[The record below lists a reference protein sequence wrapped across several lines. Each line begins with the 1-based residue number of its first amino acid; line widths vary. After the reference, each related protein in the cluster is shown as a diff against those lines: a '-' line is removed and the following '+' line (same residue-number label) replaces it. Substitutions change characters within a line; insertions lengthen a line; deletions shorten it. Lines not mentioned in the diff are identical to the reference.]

1 MAEPAYR
8 VIDRRGSNMGGSDSL
23 VRASRQNYDRQ
34 YIPNLSN
41 DHHRNVSPSGR
52 RTLLTIGRWLFWNF
66 PALRGAILEQA
77 NLAVGSFIPQYAGS
91 NKAWGTKAEAWLTEW
106 HRIMDVAGW
115 PYDYNSY
122 LQNLIVAPLV
132 DCDTATLLTET
143 PDGYPQIQTIP
154 AHRIEGLEDV
164 VSEGPYKGNRLI
176 DGCIVG
182 PLGNVIAHRVIQG
195 DGFRDIDAASMFL
208 TFTPS
213 QTGQVRGV
221 SELASSAFDWQDTAE
236 IRRFEMLAQKA
247 FSSQTIIETNET
259 GDADDAQAIISGQA
273 NFNTDG
279 TAKAPAVQTLDGGT
293 YRYFKAGSGSK
304 LEAFDWNRPNQNA
317 QAFMET
323 IVRDAFRGAEMD
335 ALFSLDPKSV
345 GGGPMRVIVER
356 VNATLNK
363 RRKQVEKACRRVDG
377 YAIAKA
383 IKLGLLE
390 PDKEWWR
397 WEYQGPGDVTADR
410 KYDSD
415 VDLQE
420 ISSGIGTRKQA
431 IARRGGYIEEVD
443 TQRLEEVRSDLTR
456 AKQLSVEFGI
466 TIQEAIVILRPPTP
480 GQQLPQ
486 PQNGGQAQ

>member
-1 MAEPAYR
+1 MT
-8 VIDRRGSNMGGSDSL
+8 V
-23 VRASRQNYDRQ
+23 
-34 YIPNLSN
+34 
-41 DHHRNVSPSGR
+41 
-52 RTLLTIGRWLFWNF
+52 GRWLFWNF

-77 NLAVGSFIPQYAGS
+77 TLAVGSFLPQYAGA
-91 NKAWGTKAEAWLTEW
+91 NKAWGEKAEQWLTEW
-106 HRIMDVAGW
+106 HRVMDVAGW
-115 PYDYNSY
+115 PYDYQAY
-122 LQNLIVAPLV
+122 LQNLIVAPMV
-132 DCDTATLLTET
+132 DGDTGTLLTET
-143 PDGYPQIQTIP
+143 PEGYPQIQVIP
-154 AHRIEGLEDV
+154 SHRIDCNQDV
-164 VSEGPYKGNRLI
+164 VAGGAYAGQPI
-176 DGCIVG
+176 VDGCIVG
-182 PLGNVIAHRVIQG
+182 VLGNTTAYRLKEG
-195 DGFRDIDAASMFL
+195 EGWRDVPTASMFL

-221 SELASSAFDWQDTAE
+221 SDLASSAFDWQDTAE

-259 GDADDAQAIISGQA
+259 GDADDVAQVISGQPT
-273 NFNTDG
+273 FNTDG
-279 TAKAPAVQTLDGGT
+279 TARAPAVQTMDGGT
-293 YRYFKAGSGSK
+293 YRYLKAGSGSK

-335 ALFSLDPKSV
+335 ALFSLDPKNV
-345 GGGPMRVIVER
+345 GGGPMRIIVER

-377 YAIAKA
+377 FAIAKA

-390 PDKEWWR
+390 PDVDWWK

-420 ISSGIGTRKQA
+420 IQAGIATRKKS

-443 TQRLEEVRSDLTR
+443 AQRESEVDSDLER
-456 AKQLSVEFGI
+456 AKRLSAKHGI
-466 TIQEAIVILRPPTP
+466 TIMEAMVLLRPPTP

-486 PQNGGQAQ
+486 PPPTSTGAQPE